1 MRLAG
6 LHIDGFGIFH
16 NLDITGLS
24 PGLNVFLGE
33 NESGKTTLLAFLR
46 IILFGFPPGQRRE
59 NIYPP
64 LAGGRHG
71 GYLNLLSG
79 DKEEY
84 VVSRYHGS
92 KRGPLTVALP
102 DGSQGDAEV
111 VRQLTGAAT
120 EDLFRTVFAFS
131 LEELQR
137 FESLKKQEVKAA
149 IYSAGAGVGKTSIA
163 QVEKGLEASIGRL
176 YKPGG
181 KNPTINTLFRELQEI
196 DRTIGEKVAEIDRYD
211 ELRHELDQVAAQID
225 LMKDR
230 LGTKRRRLE
239 RVKLL
244 EAAWEDWINLCR
256 VREELAELPKIEVFP
271 ADGISRLEKLQ
282 EGKRLLNNHKVGLVH
297 KIEQSE
303 KQLGSIEVQ
312 QKWLDAAEDVRLL
325 NRGLDRFSAS
335 RQELTELQP
344 RLEQEKESLAKELNA
359 LGPNWNLEI
368 LSNFDASIS
377 AREEIHRNQ
386 ERLTQVRDVQRQA
399 ERSMAHA
406 KSALEQAKAR
416 AGEAEKAA
424 KQIPEPKEKDP
435 RVLLERR
442 RSLRSLRN
450 LILSGQELQNDLEG
464 LKERQ
469 EDLQEQEDRLHQQ
482 LEAIRTVPLWPTGFA
497 GFASVVAGMVIG
509 WYWGVAAGLTIAF
522 VVLLISLALAWSTL
536 QQRRQQEVQ
545 AELLMQQLE
554 QVLEKLN
561 SLNGEETQCSE
572 QISSSVQ
579 EVERQ
584 AAAIGIAGHVTLEG
598 VDRAEADVEVEQ
610 ETLHRWQP
618 ASQRYHESKE
628 DLERR
633 QKELDEAEKNSA
645 EALKKFQDLEKQWQG
660 WLRQAGLAENL
671 SPHGALEIM
680 ERIRTLRQQAGSQA
694 QLEERFQ
701 LLEISVK
708 DYEKNAEVIAEKVE
722 ARDLLREDADTVVYR
737 LVEGLERAEEA
748 QRKYDMLQRQL
759 EDYQAEK
766 KQKEDE
772 LQQLEKELENLY
784 REGDAEGEDQFR
796 QRAHLYEL
804 RLRTKEALER
814 HQSSLE
820 NLGGR
825 GDDQDRFQE
834 ELQQCSPDRLHGER
848 DELAEEV
855 QNLEKELSSLQESH
869 GRLNERKEQL
879 ESAEELS
886 HLREQRNVLM
896 AELTD
901 AARRWSALT
910 MCLRFLQKGRQIYEK
925 ERKQPVVKESEHF
938 FRAITNGRYQ
948 TIVAPQGEERIQVI
962 GANDNRYE
970 LDMLSRGTAEQLYLS
985 LRFGYIQEFGRRARP
1000 LPVVMDDILVNFDPQ
1015 RVRAAI
1021 STMLELASKNQILF
1035 FTCHPETVSLFKK
1048 LDKNIPVW
1056 ELKGGECGKA

>member
-1 MRLAG
+1 MRLAS

-46 IILFGFPPGQRRE
+46 VILFGFPPGQRRE
-59 NIYPP
+59 NVYPP

-84 VVSRYHGS
+84 VVGRYHGR
-92 KRGPLTVALP
+92 KRGPLTVTLP

-120 EDLFRTVFAFS
+120 EDLFRAVFAFS

-149 IYSAGAGVGKTSIA
+149 IYSAGAGVGKVSIA
-163 QVEKGLEASIGRL
+163 QIEKGLEASIGRL

-181 KNPTINTLFRELQEI
+181 KKPEINTLFRELQEI

-211 ELRHELDQVAAQID
+211 ELRHELDQVGAQID
-225 LMKDR
+225 GMKDR
-230 LGTKRRRLE
+230 LLTKRRRLE

-282 EGKRLLNNHKVGLVH
+282 EGNRLLHNHKVGLVH
-297 KIEQSE
+297 KIEQAG
-303 KQLGSIEVQ
+303 KQLGSIVMQ
-312 QKWLDAAEDVRLL
+312 QRWLDAAEDIRLL

-344 RLEQEKESLAKELNA
+344 RLEQEKESLAKELTA
-359 LGPNWNLEI
+359 LGPNWNLEM

-377 AREEIHRNQ
+377 AREEMHRSQ
-386 ERLTQVRDVQRQA
+386 ERLTQARDVLRQA

-406 KSALEQAKAR
+406 ESSLEQAKAR
-416 AGEAEKAA
+416 AREAEKAV

-442 RSLRSLRN
+442 RSLRSLKN
-450 LILSGQELQNDLEG
+450 LILSGLELQSNLEG
-464 LKERQ
+464 LKGRQ

-482 LEAIRTVPLWPTGFA
+482 LEAIRTVALWPTVLA
-497 GFASVVAGMVIG
+497 GFASVAAAMVMG
-509 WYWGVAAGLTIAF
+509 WYWGLAAGLAIAS
-522 VVLLISLALAWSTL
+522 VVLLISLALAWATL
-536 QQRRQQEVQ
+536 RQRRQQEVQ
-545 AELLMQQLE
+545 SELLMRQRE

-561 SLNGEETQCSE
+561 SLHAEEKQCSE
-572 QISSSVQ
+572 QISSRAL

-584 AAAIGIAGHVTLEG
+584 AAAMGIAGDVTLAEI
-598 VDRAEADVEVEQ
+598 DRAEADVEVEQ

-618 ASQRYHESKE
+618 ANQRYQESRE

-633 QKELDEAEKNSA
+633 QRELDEAEKKST
-645 EALKKFQDLEKQWQG
+645 EMLKNFKDLEKQWQG

-671 SPHGALEIM
+671 SPQGALEIM
-680 ERIRTLRQQAGSQA
+680 ERIRTLRQQARSQA

-701 LLEISVK
+701 RLEISVE
-708 DYEKNAEVIAEKVE
+708 DYERNAEAISKRVE
-722 ARDLLREDADTVVYR
+722 ARDLLREDADAVVYR
-737 LVEGLERAEEA
+737 LMEGLERAEEE
-748 QRKYDMLQRQL
+748 QRKYDMLQQQL

-772 LQQLEKELENLY
+772 LQQMEKELEDLY
-784 REGDAEGEDQFR
+784 KEGEAEGEDQFR

-804 RLRTKEALER
+804 RLRTREALER
-814 HQSSLE
+814 HQRSLE

-834 ELQQCSPDRLHGER
+834 ELQHCSPERLHGER
-848 DELAEEV
+848 DELVGEV
-855 QNLEKELSSLQESH
+855 QNLEKKLSSLQESH

-886 HLREQRNVLM
+886 LLREQRNVLM
-896 AELTD
+896 AELAD

-910 MCLRFLQKGRQIYEK
+910 LCLRFLQKGRQIYEK
-925 ERKQPVVKESEHF
+925 DRKQPVVKESEHF
-938 FRAITNGRYQ
+938 FRTITNGRYQ
-948 TIVAPQGEERIQVI
+948 TVVAPHGEERIQVI
-962 GANDNRYE
+962 GANDTRYE

-1021 STMLELASKNQILF
+1021 STMLELASKHQILF

-1048 LDKNIPVW
+1048 LGKNIPVW
-1056 ELKGGECGKA
+1056 ELKGGECKRA